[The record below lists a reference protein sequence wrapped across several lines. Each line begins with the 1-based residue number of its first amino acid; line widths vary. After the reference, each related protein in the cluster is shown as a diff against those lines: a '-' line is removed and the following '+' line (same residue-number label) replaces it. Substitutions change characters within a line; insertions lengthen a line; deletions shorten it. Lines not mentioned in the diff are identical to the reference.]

1 MLAIKKTLGLPDIRF
16 DSSRLKECQLADMEV
31 PDGIALTPTPCDGNF
46 GNGGKALEPDL
57 EALVKSVTDAVM
69 VAIAAK

>member
-1 MLAIKKTLGLPDIRF
+1 
-16 DSSRLKECQLADMEV
+16 MEV

-46 GNGGKALEPDL
+46 GDGGKTLEPDL

-69 VAIAAK
+69 DTIGAK